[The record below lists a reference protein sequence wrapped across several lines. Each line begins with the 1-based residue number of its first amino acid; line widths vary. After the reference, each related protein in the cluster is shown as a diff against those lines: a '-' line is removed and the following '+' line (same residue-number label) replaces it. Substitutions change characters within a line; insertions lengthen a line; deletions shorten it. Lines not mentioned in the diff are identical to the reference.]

1 MLFLAAKKLSPGVLN
16 SGKTFS
22 PFKGCVE
29 IESASWQPSR
39 IVHRGDVTVAAK
51 HLR

>member
-1 MLFLAAKKLSPGVLN
+1 MLFLAAKQLGPGVLK

-22 PFKGCVE
+22 SLQGCVE
-29 IESASWQPSR
+29 VESATWQPSR
-39 IVHRGDVTVAAK
+39 IVHRGGMTVAAK